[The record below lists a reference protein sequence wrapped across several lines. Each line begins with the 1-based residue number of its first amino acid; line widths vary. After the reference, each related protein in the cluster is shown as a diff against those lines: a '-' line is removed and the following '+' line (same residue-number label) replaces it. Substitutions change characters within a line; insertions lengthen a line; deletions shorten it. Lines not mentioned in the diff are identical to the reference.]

1 VDIAQ
6 FDPVHVLLTG
16 DVVKNLGFNRDE
28 IQTRTGY
35 SILDGHSSGY
45 MGRIQVGAPRM
56 NKRGDWNISMAYR
69 YLGSDAVLDAFT
81 NSDFGL
87 GGTNSKGIN
96 LGMNYGV
103 DKNTW
108 LSARFMSSDLI
119 DSMVPSTSA
128 SSFNTKFSV
137 DLIQFDLNTRF

>member
-1 VDIAQ
+1 
-6 FDPVHVLLTG
+6 
-16 DVVKNLGFNRDE
+16 
-28 IQTRTGY
+28 
-35 SILDGHSSGY
+35 
-45 MGRIQVGAPRM
+45 
-56 NKRGDWNISMAYR
+56 
-69 YLGSDAVLDAFT
+69 
-81 NSDFGL
+81 L
-87 GGTNSKGIN
+87 GGTNSKGTI

-108 LSARFMSSDLI
+108 VSARWMSSDVI